1 LIVNNFE
8 QKFYNHGIFTVVMK
22 IGINCF
28 PTVGGSGIVAT
39 QLAIEIAKK
48 GHEVH
53 LISYD
58 TPFLLRTFRHPNITL
73 DLVDILSYPL
83 FRDIGAPYTILAASK
98 LVQIAEKSEID
109 LMHIHYAIPVGV
121 SAFLTKQIVKIP
133 IAITAHG
140 SDIHTLGIDPAYNPI
155 ISHVFDNVDGLSTV
169 SNYLKE
175 EMINKFSSNREI
187 EVFYNPIDINKYK
200 KIDTELC
207 DFRIKHEKN
216 FVHVSNFRPVKRA
229 PFIVEAFAEV
239 VKVHPD
245 IGLIMVGEGPE
256 RKICEELAYK
266 LGIADHVIFQGVRVA
281 LTAIYNCATALI
293 SASTNE
299 SFGLTLAEAMSCEAP
314 VIAPNVGGIPEVVDH
329 NKNGFLYE
337 LEDKEALIG
346 FMIQLIEDNQ
356 LKQKMGKNGR
366 KKVEESFESSKIA
379 DQYIDWYER
388 LLE

>member
-1 LIVNNFE
+1 MI
-8 QKFYNHGIFTVVMK
+8 MK

-73 DLVDILSYPL
+73 DLVDIISYPL
-83 FRDIGAPYTILAASK
+83 FKDIGAPYTILAASK
-98 LVQIAEKSEID
+98 LVQIAKKSEID

-121 SAFLTKQIVKIP
+121 SAYLTKQIANIP
-133 IAITAHG
+133 VAITAHG

-155 ISHVFDNVDGLSTV
+155 ISHVFNNVDGLSTV

-175 EMINKFSSNREI
+175 EMISKFSSQKEI

-207 DFRIKHEKN
+207 DFRIKYEKN
-216 FVHVSNFRPVKRA
+216 FVHVSNFRAVKRA

-239 VKVHPD
+239 VKEHPD
-245 IGLIMVGEGPE
+245 LGLIMVGEGPE
-256 RKICEELAYK
+256 RKKCEELSYK
-266 LGIADHVIFQGVRVA
+266 LGISDHVIFQGVRVA
-281 LTAIYNCATALI
+281 LTSIYNCATALL

-299 SFGLTLAEAMSCEAP
+299 SFGLTIAEAMACEVP
-314 VIAPNVGGIPEVVDH
+314 VIAPRVGGIPEVIDH
-329 NKNGFLYE
+329 NENGFMYD
-337 LEDKEALIG
+337 LEDKTALINY
-346 FMIQLIEDNQ
+346 MKQLLDDEQ
-356 LKQKMGKNGR
+356 LKLKFGRNGR
-366 KKVEESFESSKIA
+366 NKVVKQFESSKIA
-379 DQYIDWYER
+379 DQYIAWYEK